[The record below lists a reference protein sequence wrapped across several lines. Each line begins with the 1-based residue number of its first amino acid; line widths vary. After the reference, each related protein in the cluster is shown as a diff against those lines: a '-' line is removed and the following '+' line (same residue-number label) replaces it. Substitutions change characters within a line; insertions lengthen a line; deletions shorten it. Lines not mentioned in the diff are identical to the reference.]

1 MDLSISSNIKAVSR
15 GLDKAAKKQIP
26 FAVAQTLT
34 ALAFEAMQEERKQAS
49 KHIHMPKPF
58 TVKSFLYKPKKVN
71 KKKLEAWVYVNKADT
86 ERKYMKF
93 LIHGGIS
100 RGKGGRALL
109 HPTTHTKLNKHGNM
123 PGDKLHRKTV
133 VKSLAKKAKFFSG
146 IPKGMAGQ
154 ENNGI
159 WQRYGKKKHPRI
171 RMVAQWKP
179 SRKYVAK
186 FPFYEIAGQ
195 VVVGRA
201 NKIFNK
207 QFERAML
214 SAK

>member
-1 MDLSISSNIKAVSR
+1 MDLSISSNIKAVER
-15 GLDKAAKKQIP
+15 GLDKAARKQIP

-34 ALAFEAMQEERKQAS
+34 KLAYEASQEEKKQTPR
-49 KHIHMPKPF
+49 HIDRPTPF
-58 TVKSFLYKPKKVN
+58 TAKGYRYKKAN
-71 KKKLEAWVYVNKADT
+71 KKTLTAWVYVDGGDT
-86 ERKYMKF
+86 KRKYMRF
-93 LIHGGIS
+93 AIHGGVS
-100 RGKGGRALL
+100 RPKAGGALV
-109 HPTTHTKLNKHGNM
+109 HPTKNTKLNKYGNL
-123 PGDKLHRKTV
+123 PRNY
-133 VKSLAKKAKFFSG
+133 VKKALANKAKFFSG
-146 IPKGMAGQ
+146 VPKGMEGK
-154 ENNGI
+154 ENEGI
-159 WQRYGKKKHPRI
+159 WQRYGGKRNPRI